1 MQDPIAN
8 LNQQRSTPQVATI
21 LNLLRKRKWL
31 ILGLTLSAGLATGLI
46 VSKQP
51 RVYEATAS
59 IVIEVSV
66 PQYLGAGFRD
76 VVEVE
81 PSWWHSRETL
91 ETEFR
96 VLRSHSQAVSVGRAL
111 CERQLAG
118 QPALRYIIPGATC
131 KNPDELQ
138 RAAPVLRSMLR
149 VSPVPNTRI

>member
-59 IVIEVSV
+59 IVIELSV
-66 PQYLGAGFRD
+66 PQYLGSSFRD

-96 VLRSHSQAVSVGRAL
+96 TLRSHSQSVAVARAL
-111 CERQLAG
+111 CDRTLNGA
-118 QPALRYIIPGATC
+118 PALRFVVPGATC
-131 KNPDELQ
+131 KDPAEFN
-138 RAAPVLRSMLR
+138 RAAPVLQSM
-149 VSPVPNTRI
+149 